1 MTAHNLTF
9 WDLAISPFTAA
20 AISPQL
26 YILSLSLIHISAD
39 RTEACTTTS
48 SAARPPPPTC

>member
-26 YILSLSLIHISAD
+26 YILSCLCLLYTS
-39 RTEACTTTS
+39 CTMASTV
-48 SAARPPPPTC
+48 